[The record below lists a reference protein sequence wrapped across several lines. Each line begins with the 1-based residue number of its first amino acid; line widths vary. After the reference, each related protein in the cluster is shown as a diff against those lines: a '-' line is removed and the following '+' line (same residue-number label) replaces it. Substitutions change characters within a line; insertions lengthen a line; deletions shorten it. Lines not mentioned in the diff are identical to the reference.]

1 MSDCV
6 CETRAPPAADW
17 NVNTATTGS
26 PRRRFSAF
34 RSAFMAERVGLIVK
48 LIAPAAGTLWLPFAN
63 TIRAGRHLRLN
74 LMEPLAHLTF
84 LDAKTPNLPFWNVSS
99 HLKVPAL
106 ASEPVKVIAPV
117 DPSTLKLRTLKS
129 PFDVSPAPGAEDPE
143 AGLPPEPPLPE
154 PPVPCPCPP

>member
-1 MSDCV
+1 
-6 CETRAPPAADW
+6 
-17 NVNTATTGS
+17 
-26 PRRRFSAF
+26 
-34 RSAFMAERVGLIVK
+34 
-48 LIAPAAGTLWLPFAN
+48 
-63 TIRAGRHLRLN
+63 
-74 LMEPLAHLTF
+74 HLTF

-154 PPVPCPCPP
+154 PPVPCPCPPLIVTKCTAVAVRPPLSVTFSVTSYVPAVP